1 MKERFDNR
9 DVLEAALLAQRIV
22 QGNRQLASELA
33 DAGELIECP
42 PGHHLIEQG
51 ATDRDVYFLLS
62 GKVRVIIH
70 GVRHHLRE
78 SGVTVG
84 EMTALNPAL
93 RRSATLCAEDVCV
106 ALKVDGDRFV
116 ALLNQHPHAW
126 PLIASDLAARVE
138 QRNEYVNPSNRRP
151 RVFIISSLEAIEV
164 AQEIQLGLQH
174 EDMVTVCWSDNE
186 IFPAGSYSLEAL
198 EEQVRL
204 ADFGIAIASPDDLV
218 RARDR
223 VQGAPRDNVIFEL
236 GFFVSRLGRLRTLLL
251 VPRGEEVKLP
261 SDYKGITPIAY
272 SNPADDRPLALALAP
287 AVTQI
292 KQAIRKLGVRASFQL
307 VQ

>member
-1 MKERFDNR
+1 MKERFENR
-9 DVLEAALLAQRIV
+9 SVLEAALLAQRIV
-22 QGNRQLASELA
+22 QGNQDLASKLA
-33 DAGELIECP
+33 DAGELVECP
-42 PGHHLIEQG
+42 PGHYLIEQG

-78 SGVTVG
+78 SGITVG
-84 EMTALNPAL
+84 EMTALNSAL
-93 RRSATLCAEDVCV
+93 RRSATLCAEELCV

-116 ALLNQHPHAW
+116 TLLNQHPQAW

-164 AQEIQLGLQH
+164 AQEIQVGLQY
-174 EDMVTVCWSDNE
+174 EDMVTVCWGDNE

-236 GFFVSRLGRLRTLLL
+236 GFFVSRLGRQRTLLL

-261 SDYKGITPIAY
+261 SDYKGIAPITYSTPT
-272 SNPADDRPLALALAP
+272 DDRPLAVALAP
-287 AVTQI
+287 TVTQI